1 MPFWGGKRAHF
12 SHGFADEPS
21 AADAATTDEGR
32 KKAEEAHF
40 RHGFTRTDTD
50 GPKQKQKLGRNEK
63 ARSVERGAGS
73 KSCGP
78 VK

>member
-1 MPFWGGKRAHF
+1 MKQSQALFCPILPFWGGKRAHF

-40 RHGFTRTDTD
+40 RHGFTRTDTAD
-50 GPKQKQKLGRNEK
+50 EESGGLRLET
-63 ARSVERGAGS
+63 
-73 KSCGP
+73 
-78 VK
+78 